1 MTTIQNFNKLVLLQQ
16 GNIMT
21 EENKTPTPQ
30 ETYQVW
36 QKYFEEQQKV
46 VLNYWTAVLN
56 SMWGTG
62 K

>member
-1 MTTIQNFNKLVLLQQ
+1 MTTDNKQQ
-16 GNIMT
+16 
-21 EENKTPTPQ
+21 TPQ
-30 ETYQVW
+30 QAYEVW

>member
-1 MTTIQNFNKLVLLQQ
+1 MYNFIK
-16 GNIMT
+16 I
-21 EENKTPTPQ
+21 EKK
-30 ETYQVW
+30 W

>member
-30 ETYQVW
+30 ETYQAW

-56 SMWGTG
+56 SMWGQG

>member
-1 MTTIQNFNKLVLLQQ
+1 MS
-16 GNIMT
+16 
-21 EENKTPTPQ
+21 EENKQPTPQ
-30 ETYQVW
+30 DPFEVW

>member
-1 MTTIQNFNKLVLLQQ
+1 MTT
-16 GNIMT
+16 
-21 EENKTPTPQ
+21 ENKTPTPQ
-30 ETYQVW
+30 ETYQAW

-56 SMWGTG
+56 SMWGMG

>member
-1 MTTIQNFNKLVLLQQ
+1 MS
-16 GNIMT
+16 
-21 EENKTPTPQ
+21 EENKQPTPQ
-30 ETYQVW
+30 EVYQVW

-46 VLNYWTAVLN
+46 ILNYWTAVLN

>member
-1 MTTIQNFNKLVLLQQ
+1 MTNNLNFYKLVLYKQ
-16 GNIMT
+16 GTMMT
-21 EENKTPTPQ
+21 TENKTPTPQ
-30 ETYQVW
+30 ETYQAW

-56 SMWGTG
+56 SMWGQN